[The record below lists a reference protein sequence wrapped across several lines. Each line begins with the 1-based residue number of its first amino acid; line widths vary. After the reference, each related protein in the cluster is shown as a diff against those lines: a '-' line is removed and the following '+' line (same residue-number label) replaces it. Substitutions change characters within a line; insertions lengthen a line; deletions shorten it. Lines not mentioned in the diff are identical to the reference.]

1 MRSED
6 NLADLSERVV
16 DIDSTLS
23 IFFLIELKYGIKTKV
38 LKFFRLDFSI
48 FGIVALKI
56 FGERILND

>member
-1 MRSED
+1 MRSVD

-23 IFFLIELKYGIKTKV
+23 RFFLIELKYGINTKV
-38 LKFFRLDFSI
+38 LKYFRLDSSI

-56 FGERILND
+56 WGERILND

>member
-16 DIDSTLS
+16 DINSTLS
-23 IFFLIELKYGIKTKV
+23 RFFLIELKYGIKTKV
-38 LKFFRLDFSI
+38 LKSFRLDSSI

-56 FGERILND
+56 LGERILND